1 MATNLGVAEGYLEL
15 DFSELKRACTGAV
28 QELQKIDRE
37 GNLAQSELRKLEA
50 ASSGVSSSFK
60 GFKGTFQEAANAS
73 KKLSLEIQSAEQKIK
88 VYQQSIQ
95 KLNDHISQ
103 SKQALIGIKQE
114 HEKVTAQ
121 QERSKKKVE
130 SMSEAY
136 SKAQKE
142 IRAVTKEYGENSQEA
157 KAVAEKNKDII
168 DSYQKATKKV
178 QEHTNTLNQLE
189 EQQGMLK
196 RSIEESENRIIEF
209 KTQIN
214 YTEAEISELSTKL
227 REAQNK
233 AKLFGAAAQ
242 EVGAEWKAAGEKISR
257 VGNEL
262 TTKITAPLLAAGT
275 ASVKMAMDAESSF
288 AKVSTIAD
296 ETVLS
301 YDKMKKEVVAAS
313 NDSGIAIVDFNDALY
328 QSISAGVDSGNA
340 IAFTTDMIKL
350 AKGGFTETTKA
361 VDVVTTAL
369 NAYGLEATEAMNIS
383 DKLILTQNLGKTTV
397 DELSSS
403 LGRVIPTAKNANVN
417 FDNVAASMAVLTKNG
432 IATSEAT
439 TYYNAMLNELSKS
452 GTAADKALR
461 KLTKKGF
468 AELMASGV
476 SMTDILAMLQ
486 DYAKKSGKSLA
497 DMFGS
502 AEASKAALTIMKND
516 GQEYNEILKQME
528 QSAGATEKA
537 YQKMN
542 DTDLEKFKREL
553 NKVKNAGIQAGTK
566 LLPIVTKGVEG
577 IGKLADSFSKLSPKQ
592 QEAILK
598 TAGFAAAAGPVVKTV
613 GTLTSGIGSATQG
626 IGKLAEKLGK
636 TGNIDKAA
644 KSLGGV
650 TSMLGAIPGPA
661 KIAVGA
667 IAAIGVGVYV
677 FKQLEEAAVKANLEE
692 HFGSITLSAEELE
705 DVAKRLTTTD
715 WTITLDAYIDA
726 KQTLEEYQSTLES
739 TVTELNKARWK
750 VDIGLELSQEEKDSY
765 KQSLLD
771 FAAQTQDY
779 VSQQHYTSSIAV
791 DAVFTPGTKLHQNY
805 QEFADAYY
813 TELDTDLAKLGS
825 EFAELVNKAW
835 EDGVLSAEEIELLD
849 EKQAE
854 IQAKLDEISQARYD
868 LALDN
873 IQADALEGGL
883 TADSFKQLL
892 KETTKQ
898 LDERKKDIED
908 STIEL
913 LVPWQAKFNKGEIDE
928 KGLNLV
934 KRQIDLEAQTRLGE
948 VTLEAVNVGVGTI
961 KTNYSE
967 ELEKA
972 SKTFYTDLN
981 QAFEDNIGS
990 LDLNQSWVL
999 TLDGIESSFLQ
1010 QFDGMDDKSQK
1021 AIQEMLKNMEPQASD
1036 LAKLVADYKEK
1047 GKMIPQG
1054 FSQGLLDTYELEMMA
1069 GNTNHMYQVLGA
1081 QMGTSDEFL
1090 EMYQKSVDSGQYVP
1104 EGIAE
1109 GIYLATGKVYDAE
1122 NDVWLQ
1128 CTAATDEALPEILD
1142 YLNQEGMKPGDALAD
1157 SITAGT
1163 GAIYDEATGQWM
1175 AIQSAALD
1183 SEESVKETLTSC
1195 GISASDALIQ
1205 AIMSKEPEARSQTI
1219 SLLSQLNSG
1228 VALSQDDLK
1237 TLFGNLGYDV
1247 SGKLLTA
1254 LEGQEPAAQ
1263 AQMVDLLMQFQ
1274 KATDE
1279 EKPGLL
1285 EKMKEFGIALND
1297 EAGDGLTEN
1306 ELELS
1311 EVKAPTQSD
1320 KDQAKKQAQ
1329 SLWSAAAAVFR
1340 NPLRL
1345 SIQTAASAAIPRY
1358 AAGGIVDQPQVA
1370 LIGEAGPESV
1380 IPLSISQRSNAV
1392 SLWEETGERLGV
1404 LSNASDVVSS
1414 ISSSYQI
1421 AKQMNKKN
1429 SLEVPVTVGIDYQK
1443 LSAAIYEQFKKNPIV
1458 LEPDINVTT
1467 NPTFFVGSR
1476 EIAVEIAPEVDAQLG
1491 RINKQRARGG

>member
-771 FAAQTQDY
+771 FATQTQDY

-883 TADSFKQLL
+883 TADSFKQLQEEL
-892 KETTKQ
+892 TKQ

-908 STIEL
+908 SKMEL
-913 LVPWQAKFNKGEIDE
+913 LVPWQARLNKGEIDE
-928 KGLNLV
+928 QGFNLV

-948 VTLEAVNVGVGTI
+948 VTLEAVDVEIGTI
-961 KTNYSE
+961 KAEYKDEIE
-967 ELEKA
+967 EA
-972 SKTFYTDLN
+972 STGFYTDLKDVFN
-981 QAFEDNIGS
+981 NHSDMIEDGNWLSFKNTLGNTLSMGVKESIGDSQGAIKELVNGMAPQTKDLENLATKYKDAGKSVPQNI
-990 LDLNQSWVL
+990 
-999 TLDGIESSFLQ
+999 
-1010 QFDGMDDKSQK
+1010 
-1021 AIQEMLKNMEPQASD
+1021 
-1036 LAKLVADYKEK
+1036 
-1047 GKMIPQG
+1047 
-1054 FSQGLLDTYELEMMA
+1054 SQGLLDTYELEVMA
-1069 GNTNHMYQVLGA
+1069 GNTSHLYEFMGA
-1081 QMGTSDEFL
+1081 QMGNDPKYL
-1090 EMYQKSVDSGQYVP
+1090 EMYQKAVDSGENVP
-1104 EGIAE
+1104 EGVAE
-1109 GIYLATGKVYDAE
+1109 GIYLATGKVYDAD
-1122 NDVWLQ
+1122 NHVWEQL
-1128 CTAATDEALPEILD
+1128 TAATDDTLPEILD
-1142 YLNQEGMKPGDALAD
+1142 YLNEQALKPGDEIAGAL
-1157 SITAGT
+1157 TAGT
-1163 GAIYDEATGQWM
+1163 DIIYNEATGQWM

-1205 AIMSKEPEARSQTI
+1205 AIMSKEPEARSQTV

-1380 IPLSISQRSNAV
+1380 IPLSVSQRSNAV

>member
-28 QELQKIDRE
+28 QELHRIGQEGDR
-37 GNLAQSELRKLEA
+37 AQTDLRKLET
-50 ASSGVSSSFK
+50 VST
-60 GFKGTFQEAANAS
+60 GTARE
-73 KKLSLEIQSAEQKIK
+73 
-88 VYQQSIQ
+88 
-95 KLNDHISQ
+95 
-103 SKQALIGIKQE
+103 
-114 HEKVTAQ
+114 
-121 QERSKKKVE
+121 
-130 SMSEAY
+130 MS
-136 SKAQKE
+136 
-142 IRAVTKEYGENSQEA
+142 N
-157 KAVAEKNKDII
+157 
-168 DSYQKATKKV
+168 
-178 QEHTNTLNQLE
+178 
-189 EQQGMLK
+189 
-196 RSIEESENRIIEF
+196 
-209 KTQIN
+209 
-214 YTEAEISELSTKL
+214 LSTRIQTTRTNL
-227 REAQNK
+227 LN
-233 AKLFGAAAQ
+233 FGTAAQ
-242 EVGAEWKAAGEKISR
+242 EAGEKWKAAGEKISR

-313 NDSGIAIVDFNDALY
+313 NESGIAIVDFNEALY

-340 IAFTTDMIKL
+340 IAFTTDMVKL

-486 DYAKKSGKSLA
+486 DYAQKSGKSLA

-502 AEASKAALTIMKND
+502 AEASKSALTIMKND

-667 IAAIGVGVYV
+667 IAAIGVGVYG

-692 HFGSITLSAEELE
+692 HFGNITLSAEELE

-883 TADSFKQLL
+883 TADSFKQLQEEL
-892 KETTKQ
+892 TKQ
-898 LDERKKDIED
+898 LDERKKDIQD
-908 STIEL
+908 SKQEIM
-913 LVPWQAKFNKGEIDE
+913 VPWQVKLNKGEIDE
-928 KGLNLV
+928 QGFNLV
-934 KRQIDLEAQTRLGE
+934 KRQIDLETQTRLGE
-948 VTLEAVNVGVGTI
+948 VTLEAVDVEIGTI
-961 KTNYSE
+961 KAEYDE
-967 ELEKA
+967 EIEEA
-972 SKTFYTDLN
+972 SKTFYSD
-981 QAFEDNIGS
+981 FETMFENHSDMIEKNGWGSFGVSLGNALKMGVKDAIG
-990 LDLNQSWVL
+990 D
-999 TLDGIESSFLQ
+999 
-1010 QFDGMDDKSQK
+1010 SQG
-1021 AIQEMLKNMEPQASD
+1021 AIGQLMEKMAPQTQD
-1036 LAKLVADYKEK
+1036 LADLATKYKDA
-1047 GKMIPQG
+1047 GKSVPQNI
-1054 FSQGLLDTYELEMMA
+1054 SQGLLDAYELEVMA
-1069 GNTNHMYQVLGA
+1069 GNTSHLYEFMGA
-1081 QMGTSDEFL
+1081 QMSSDPKFL
-1090 EMYQKSVDSGQYVP
+1090 EMYEQSVDAGEQIP

-1109 GIYLATGKVYDAE
+1109 GIYLATGKVYDSKRK
-1122 NDVWLQ
+1122 VWEQL
-1128 CTAATDEALPEILD
+1128 TVATDDSLPEILD
-1142 YLNQEGMKPGDALAD
+1142 YLNEQALKPGDEIAGIL
-1157 SITAGT
+1157 TAGT

-1175 AIQSAALD
+1175 AIEDAALD

-1205 AIMSKEPEARSQTI
+1205 AIMSKEPEARDQTVD
-1219 SLLSQLNSG
+1219 LLSQLQAG
-1228 VALSQDDLK
+1228 VGLKEGDLK

-1306 ELELS
+1306 DLELP
-1311 EVKAPTQSD
+1311 EVKTPTQSD

-1467 NPTFFVGSR
+1467 NPTFVVGSK

>member
-28 QELQKIDRE
+28 QELHRIGQEGDR
-37 GNLAQSELRKLEA
+37 AQTDLRKLET
-50 ASSGVSSSFK
+50 VST
-60 GFKGTFQEAANAS
+60 GTARE
-73 KKLSLEIQSAEQKIK
+73 
-88 VYQQSIQ
+88 
-95 KLNDHISQ
+95 
-103 SKQALIGIKQE
+103 
-114 HEKVTAQ
+114 
-121 QERSKKKVE
+121 
-130 SMSEAY
+130 MS
-136 SKAQKE
+136 
-142 IRAVTKEYGENSQEA
+142 N
-157 KAVAEKNKDII
+157 
-168 DSYQKATKKV
+168 
-178 QEHTNTLNQLE
+178 
-189 EQQGMLK
+189 
-196 RSIEESENRIIEF
+196 
-209 KTQIN
+209 
-214 YTEAEISELSTKL
+214 LSTRIQTTRTNL
-227 REAQNK
+227 LN
-233 AKLFGAAAQ
+233 FGTAAQ
-242 EVGAEWKAAGEKISR
+242 EAGEKWKAAGEKISK

-262 TTKITAPLLAAGT
+262 TMKITAPLLAAGT

-288 AKVSTIAD
+288 AKVSTVAD

-301 YDKMKKEVVAAS
+301 YDKMKTGVVAAS
-313 NDSGIAIVDFNDALY
+313 NESGIAIVDFNEALY
-328 QSISAGVDSGNA
+328 NSISAGVDSGNA
-340 IAFTTDMIKL
+340 IAFTTDMVKL
-350 AKGGFTETTKA
+350 AKGGFTETTNA
-361 VDVVTTAL
+361 VDIVTTAL
-369 NAYGLEATEAMNIS
+369 NAYGLEATEAINIS
-383 DKLILTQNLGKTTV
+383 DKLILTQNAGKTTV
-397 DELSSS
+397 NELSSS

-432 IATSEAT
+432 IATAEAT

-468 AELMASGV
+468 AELMESGV
-476 SMTDILAMLQ
+476 SMTDILDMLQ

-502 AEASKAALTIMKND
+502 AEASKAALTIMKNG

-542 DTDLEKFKREL
+542 NTDLEKFKREL

-650 TSMLGAIPGPA
+650 SSVIGGINPIAGV
-661 KIAVGA
+661 AVGA
-667 IAAIGVGVYV
+667 VVALGVGIYTA
-677 FKQLEEAAVKANLEE
+677 FKKAEEAAVKANLEE

-739 TVTELNKARWK
+739 TVNELNKARWK

-883 TADSFKQLL
+883 TADSFKQLQEEL
-892 KETTKQ
+892 TKQ

-908 STIEL
+908 SKMEL
-913 LVPWQAKFNKGEIDE
+913 LVPWQARLNKGEIDE
-928 KGLNLV
+928 QGFNLV

-948 VTLEAVNVGVGTI
+948 VTLEAVDVEIGTI
-961 KTNYSE
+961 KAEYKDEIE
-967 ELEKA
+967 EA
-972 SKTFYTDLN
+972 STGFYTDLKDVFN
-981 QAFEDNIGS
+981 NHSDMIEDGNWLSFKNALGNTLSMGVKESIGDS
-990 LDLNQSWVL
+990 QGAIKELV
-999 TLDGIESSFLQ
+999 
-1010 QFDGMDDKSQK
+1010 DGMAPQTKDLENLATKYKDAGKS
-1021 AIQEMLKNMEPQASD
+1021 
-1036 LAKLVADYKEK
+1036 
-1047 GKMIPQG
+1047 IPQNI
-1054 FSQGLLDTYELEMMA
+1054 SQGLLDTYELEVMA
-1069 GNTNHMYQVLGA
+1069 GNTSHLYEFMGA
-1081 QMGTSDEFL
+1081 QMGNDPKYL
-1090 EMYQKSVDSGQYVP
+1090 EMYQKAVDSGENVP
-1104 EGIAE
+1104 EGVAE
-1109 GIYLATGKVYDAE
+1109 GIYLATGKVYDAD
-1122 NDVWLQ
+1122 NHVWEQL
-1128 CTAATDEALPEILD
+1128 TAATDDSLPEILD
-1142 YLNQEGMKPGDALAD
+1142 YLNEQALKPGDEIAGAL
-1157 SITAGT
+1157 TAGT
-1163 GAIYDEATGQWM
+1163 DIIYNEATGQWM
-1175 AIQSAALD
+1175 AIKDAAMD
-1183 SEESVKETLTSC
+1183 SEEDVRNVLSQC
-1195 GISASDALIQ
+1195 GIEASDTLINSLMEKSPEVRAQAVDLLAQIQNASDA
-1205 AIMSKEPEARSQTI
+1205 
-1219 SLLSQLNSG
+1219 
-1228 VALSQDDLK
+1228 
-1237 TLFGNLGYDV
+1237 
-1247 SGKLLTA
+1247 
-1254 LEGQEPAAQ
+1254 
-1263 AQMVDLLMQFQ
+1263 
-1274 KATDE
+1274 

-1285 EKMKEFGIALND
+1285 MQFESLGVEVDDSLKNGIISNLQVVKDGTGDMAYTLKTSSGQEIRNITPEFKEFLRKMGIEGVDKLEETVSDSEIEAPDMEDADWTQVAKAGRSGMQGYLNRHP
-1297 EAGDGLTEN
+1297 
-1306 ELELS
+1306 LS
-1311 EVKAPTQSD
+1311 ITANVKA
-1320 KDQAKKQAQ
+1320 AG
-1329 SLWSAAAAVFR
+1329 LAA
-1340 NPLRL
+1340 L
-1345 SIQTAASAAIPRY
+1345 SAIPRY
-1358 AAGGIVDQPQVA
+1358 AAGGFVNQPQVA
-1370 LIGEAGPESV
+1370 LIGEAGSESV

-1392 SLWEETGERLGV
+1392 NLWEETGERLGV

-1443 LSAAIYEQFKKNPIV
+1443 LSAAIYEQFRKNPIV

-1467 NPTFFVGSR
+1467 NPTFVVGSK
-1476 EIAVEIAPEVDAQLG
+1476 EIAVEIAPEVDVQLG

>member
-313 NDSGIAIVDFNDALY
+313 NDSGIAIVDFNEALY

-340 IAFTTDMIKL
+340 IAFTTDMVKL
-350 AKGGFTETTKA
+350 AKGGFTEATKA

-771 FAAQTQDY
+771 FATQTQDY

-883 TADSFKQLL
+883 TADSFKQLQEEL
-892 KETTKQ
+892 TKQ

-908 STIEL
+908 SKMEL
-913 LVPWQAKFNKGEIDE
+913 LVPWQARLNKGEIDE
-928 KGLNLV
+928 QGFNLV

-948 VTLEAVNVGVGTI
+948 VTLEAVDVEIGTI
-961 KTNYSE
+961 KAEYKDEIE
-967 ELEKA
+967 EA
-972 SKTFYTDLN
+972 STGFYTDLKDVFN
-981 QAFEDNIGS
+981 NHSDMIEDGNWLSFKNTLGNTLSMGVKESIGDSQGAIKELVNGMAPQTKDLENLATKYKDAGKSVPQNI
-990 LDLNQSWVL
+990 
-999 TLDGIESSFLQ
+999 
-1010 QFDGMDDKSQK
+1010 
-1021 AIQEMLKNMEPQASD
+1021 
-1036 LAKLVADYKEK
+1036 
-1047 GKMIPQG
+1047 
-1054 FSQGLLDTYELEMMA
+1054 SQGLLDTYELEVMA
-1069 GNTNHMYQVLGA
+1069 GNTSHLYEFMGA
-1081 QMGTSDEFL
+1081 QMGNDPKYL
-1090 EMYQKSVDSGQYVP
+1090 EMYQKAVDSGENVP
-1104 EGIAE
+1104 EGVAE
-1109 GIYLATGKVYDAE
+1109 GIYLATGKVYDAD
-1122 NDVWLQ
+1122 NHVWEQL
-1128 CTAATDEALPEILD
+1128 TAATDDTLPEILD
-1142 YLNQEGMKPGDALAD
+1142 YLNEQALKPGDEIAGAL
-1157 SITAGT
+1157 TAGT
-1163 GAIYDEATGQWM
+1163 DIIYNEATGQWM

-1205 AIMSKEPEARSQTI
+1205 AIMSKEPEARSQTV

-1380 IPLSISQRSNAV
+1380 IPLSVSQRSNAV